1 MEPGG
6 TNGTESMANSTL
18 EGGLVPGGAI
28 DMGTIIAIVVPII
41 FAIIVLVG
49 LIGNSLV
56 VIVVKCNPQMY
67 STTNILI
74 LNLAI
79 ADLVGI
85 VVPIVGRMTIFL
97 IDSFPPTVIHHSLRT
112 LHCLGLRFRA
122 VAIWFPLVQGGSVL
136 DCRLRLRQHLHG
148 KSRARHV
155 GQSNYS
161 SIRLKRVATDEPQ
174 LPVKQAIGNA
184 NFELNSSTS

>member
-18 EGGLVPGGAI
+18 EGGVVPGGAI

-85 VVPIVGRMTIFL
+85 PIVGRMTLFL
-97 IDSFPPTVIHHSLRT
+97 TDSFPPTVIHHSLRT

-122 VAIWFPLVQGGSVL
+122 VAIWFHLVQGGSVF
-136 DCRLRLRQHLHG
+136 DRRLRLR
-148 KSRARHV
+148 
-155 GQSNYS
+155 
-161 SIRLKRVATDEPQ
+161 
-174 LPVKQAIGNA
+174 
-184 NFELNSSTS
+184 